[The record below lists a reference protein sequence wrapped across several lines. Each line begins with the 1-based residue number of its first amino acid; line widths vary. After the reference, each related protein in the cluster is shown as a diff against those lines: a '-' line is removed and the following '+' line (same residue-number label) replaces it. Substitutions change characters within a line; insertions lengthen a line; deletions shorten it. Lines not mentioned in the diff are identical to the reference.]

1 MFCLKLARC
10 SKCWSSNPSRIAAT
24 RMPRIDARFS
34 NWRVDLG
41 HLAVAYRQ
49 RRPKHRSQ
57 PQPGFSYTLRF
68 VNEFARASATS
79 TGLFARASICSV
91 NAFVKVI
98 GRWKAFMTDQSLVWC
113 CVVSR

>member
-1 MFCLKLARC
+1 
-10 SKCWSSNPSRIAAT
+10 
-24 RMPRIDARFS
+24 MPRIDARFS

-57 PQPGFSYTLRF
+57 PQPGFSYTL
-68 VNEFARASATS
+68 
-79 TGLFARASICSV
+79 SV

-113 CVVSR
+113 CVTSLCERVEHVFSRTSPALSNHIPPDHLGQEAIPGANNGSGDQTAP